1 MLWSPPKDEDD
12 DPFRRCPTQPARDGY
27 TAPDLGKHC
36 FEVTVGGLCCTG
48 VMVTTQEFAQRQEEH
63 ILTAAGAC
71 AVAIRDAETELLRL
85 AYEWAVVH
93 PANRLDPVEAD
104 LPGRER
110 PRQLGGEGT
119 PTVCEFAAAEF
130 GARIGRSPYA
140 AASLIGDA
148 LDLHYRHP
156 RLWARVEAGEVR
168 ASYARYVTGKTRNLT
183 REQAAY
189 VDAAVVES
197 ADGRVTWSRF
207 EALVAGKVAQAAP
220 EVARA
225 MEERAAKARFAK
237 KTRPSAVDEAHGMAS
252 FLIHADLATIEAI
265 DGYVTAKAAELA
277 DRFPDAEHLA
287 TDDDRR
293 VHAFLLMVAG
303 APTDTDLADLL
314 PQVCL
319 YVHTYA
325 GPDREEIVRVEGH
338 GPVTEAWVR
347 ELLGPHAKFTIRPVL
362 DLAGQAPVDS
372 YEIPDRHRRAV
383 QLMTPADTFPFA
395 SSTTRSMQVDH
406 TIPYHHGGVSGVGN
420 YGPMTTLHHRIKTH
434 AEGWQVQ
441 QPFPGIYVWRDPH
454 GGCYLVDHTGT
465 RRIPDTATDDQPT
478 PPRKPLTVELW
489 HSPITIDLA
498 DDYTAA

>member
-1 MLWSPPKDEDD
+1 M
-12 DPFRRCPTQPARDGY
+12 T
-27 TAPDLGKHC
+27 TADALA
-36 FEVTVGGLCCTG
+36 GLS
-48 VMVTTQEFAQRQEEH
+48 EEE
-63 ILTAAGAC
+63 LLDAAGAC
-71 AVAIRDAETELLRL
+71 AEAIRDAETDLLRL
-85 AYEWAVVH
+85 AYEWAIVH
-93 PANRLDPVEAD
+93 PADRLDPDGAD
-104 LPGRER
+104 RPGRER
-110 PRQLGGEGT
+110 ARQLGGEGT
-119 PTVCEFAAAEF
+119 PEVCEFAAAQF

-140 AASLIGDA
+140 AAALIGDA
-148 LDLHYRHP
+148 LDLQHRHP
-156 RLWARVEAGEVR
+156 KLWARVQAGQVR
-168 ASYARYVTGKTRNLT
+168 ASYARHVTAKTRSLT
-183 REQAAY
+183 LEQAGY

-197 ADGRVTWSRF
+197 ADGRITWSRF

-225 MEERAAKARFAK
+225 KEERAAKARFAK
-237 KTRPSAVDEAHGMAS
+237 KTRPSCSDEAHGMAS
-252 FLIHADLATIEAI
+252 FLVHADLATIEAI

-293 VHAFLLMVAG
+293 VHAFLVMVAG
-303 APTDTDLADLL
+303 APTDTDLPDLL

-319 YVHTYA
+319 FVHTYA

-383 QLMTPADTFPFA
+383 HLMTPADTFPYA

-434 AEGWQVQ
+434 AKDWKVQ
-441 QPFPGIYVWRDPH
+441 QPFPGIYLWRDPH
-454 GGCYLVDHTGT
+454 GAFYLVDHTGT
-465 RRIPDTATDDQPT
+465 RQLPNTR
-478 PPRKPLTVELW
+478 RPLVVELW
-489 HSPITIDLA
+489 HSPINIQIA
-498 DDYTAA
+498 DDYTTAA